1 MHRLYFLFARGLTPP
16 LFRIECQLEG
26 LTRLHYVVCVVVTRK
41 KKKERKNVFQSRER
55 RAIVGMHYSR
65 VRSREE
71 RRFLRRS
78 SVEGSEPDRADSR
91 LTREREGENLFS
103 HNLNPR

>member
-41 KKKERKNVFQSRER
+41 KKRKEKTYFNRANVARLSACIIRDSDREKR
-55 RAIVGMHYSR
+55 DA
-65 VRSREE
+65 
-71 RRFLRRS
+71 FFA
-78 SVEGSEPDRADSR
+78 DRASKGQSQIEQIR
-91 LTREREGENLFS
+91 G
-103 HNLNPR
+103 